1 MLFSVIIPVY
11 KVEQYLRQCVDS
23 VRYQNFEDIQII
35 LVDDGSPDKCP
46 EICDEY
52 AALDSRIQV
61 VHKANGGLSDARNCG
76 MEKAKG
82 DYLLFLDSD
91 DILAPDSL
99 QKLAEHLKDKPDM
112 LATEIFDTLDV
123 DEYDAKMQLFSIP
136 DLQARH
142 DVLQCLLYEKKNT
155 WPAPQYVLRR
165 DFVIDKKLRFDVGFF
180 HEDVSWSARVFAF
193 AETIAF
199 YNGVWYIRR
208 LAREG
213 SITNTVNCQRTLDA
227 LELVHMQIC
236 DPEYAK
242 IPEKARNTIFERL
255 VYSALG
261 SLRHYK
267 LYDSSGKKAV
277 VAKVR
282 TMQKDFEYAKWPKYR
297 IMLMLMKCIGIHNT
311 LMLFGMIAG

>member
-180 HEDVSWSARVFAF
+180 HEDVGR
-193 AETIAF
+193 
-199 YNGVWYIRR
+199 GRR
-208 LAREG
+208 
-213 SITNTVNCQRTLDA
+213 
-227 LELVHMQIC
+227 
-236 DPEYAK
+236 DPQA
-242 IPEKARNTIFERL
+242 
-255 VYSALG
+255 
-261 SLRHYK
+261 
-267 LYDSSGKKAV
+267 
-277 VAKVR
+277 
-282 TMQKDFEYAKWPKYR
+282 
-297 IMLMLMKCIGIHNT
+297 
-311 LMLFGMIAG
+311 